1 MKKRTAMKKS
11 IAFVMACALGLAS
24 LTACGGGSEYN
35 GYASAYNKVT
45 ANGGMEA
52 KFDVDLTM
60 DGEKVEGDGNFKLD
74 TSGDSNI
81 LYYEMSTE
89 DNDIIQFSDGEYIYT
104 QTGESKSKYKLGS
117 KPTGGD
123 SGKEEAK
130 SSSGTFNTTAFL
142 NEFSSFLEAG
152 KIKAFADLH
161 RRGIDAVVAR
171 IMLSYKT
178 PLHSSDEFVVRT
190 EVAKEG
196 VRYVFHQD
204 IVRLPDQKLCCR
216 AKVDI
221 VTVINGELSAQCPEL
236 DNLLLNDEN

>member
-1 MKKRTAMKKS
+1 MNSFELKMKVRDYECDLQGIVNNANYQHYTEHARHEMLL
-11 IAFVMACALGLAS
+11 ALGVS
-24 LTACGGGSEYN
+24 
-35 GYASAYNKVT
+35 
-45 ANGGMEA
+45 
-52 KFDVDLTM
+52 
-60 DGEKVEGDGNFKLD
+60 
-74 TSGDSNI
+74 
-81 LYYEMSTE
+81 
-89 DNDIIQFSDGEYIYT
+89 
-104 QTGESKSKYKLGS
+104 
-117 KPTGGD
+117 
-123 SGKEEAK
+123 
-130 SSSGTFNTTAFL
+130 
-142 NEFSSFLEAG
+142 
-152 KIKAFADLH
+152 FADLH